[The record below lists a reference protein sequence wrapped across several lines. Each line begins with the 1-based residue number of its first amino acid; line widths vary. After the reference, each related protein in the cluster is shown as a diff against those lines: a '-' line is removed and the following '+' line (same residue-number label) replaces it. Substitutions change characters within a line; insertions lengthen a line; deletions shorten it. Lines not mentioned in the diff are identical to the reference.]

1 MVFGAAVDLPGRD
14 NLDEIVCEVALDG
27 QRMGRLNDDRAV
39 ESRIEH
45 RFVVVSVID
54 ERARLIG
61 HEAVHEVAARRNE
74 RLRDAADAV
83 HVDGNVVNPMKVDRI
98 GRRAVVRVV
107 DDDRVALLHLQ
118 HWPRNDAIVRVGHH
132 RKAWFDRP
140 RRLAFDEMEY
150 LDAPARSRNG
160 LIGAVGPRNAPGL
173 ARGGGRN
180 RNNAAQRLQT
190 ERGRVRRGDVVGVGS
205 RDCRNGSE
213 RDERRADQQGGPKK
227 RHFRC
232 A

>member
-1 MVFGAAVDLPGRD
+1 MPCRW
-14 NLDEIVCEVALDG
+14 I
-27 QRMGRLNDDRAV
+27 
-39 ESRIEH
+39 ES
-45 RFVVVSVID
+45 
-54 ERARLIG
+54 
-61 HEAVHEVAARRNE
+61 
-74 RLRDAADAV
+74 
-83 HVDGNVVNPMKVDRI
+83 

-107 DDDRVALLHLQ
+107 DDDRVALLHLTSTG
-118 HWPRNDAIVRVGHH
+118 PGTTPLYVLAITVRPGLSVHG
-132 RKAWFDRP
+132 ACA
-140 RRLAFDEMEY
+140 LDEMED

-160 LIGAVGPRNAPGL
+160 LMGAVGPRDAPGL

-190 ERGRVRRGDVVGVGS
+190 ERGRVRGGDVVGVGS